1 MSPAEPKP
9 DHLVTETGQYMVPHI
24 DGSWRVASPPEAARI
39 DQLMDQL
46 ISDKLRRMGIREA
59 D

>member
-1 MSPAEPKP
+1 
-9 DHLVTETGQYMVPHI
+9 MVPHI

-59 D
+59 DL